1 MWIFAGISPGR
12 YMNIMPIDPTSIDS
26 DLDGMP
32 DGWEFAYGL
41 DPTDPHD
48 RYRDADADGVHFTS
62 ADGFEFNRDWTNLD
76 EYRYVSTTE
85 NGFNGTDPRDT
96 DSDADGLTDG
106 EEYWGWFADSTE
118 FDCHYLNDEYICDE
132 DTGALAEQVH
142 LEGWLGSGA
151 GGGTDGPTDPTN
163 PDTDGDGMP
172 DGWEMEHRRW
182 VGDAY
187 NGGNLWTLDPR
198 DPTDKDEDADGDGLS
213 NLCEYMWGNLLETV
227 LREGLPTHGETAEAA
242 LNWTKTDPNEID
254 SDGDSLPDLSLIHI

>member
-1 MWIFAGISPGR
+1 MYLNQTKIPGLITSLTTLEHGGNLWIFAGVSPGR

-32 DGWEFAYGL
+32 DGWEFVYGL

-106 EEYWGWFADSTE
+106 EE
-118 FDCHYLNDEYICDE
+118 
-132 DTGALAEQVH
+132 
-142 LEGWLGSGA
+142 
-151 GGGTDGPTDPTN
+151 
-163 PDTDGDGMP
+163 
-172 DGWEMEHRRW
+172 
-182 VGDAY
+182 
-187 NGGNLWTLDPR
+187 
-198 DPTDKDEDADGDGLS
+198 
-213 NLCEYMWGNLLETV
+213 
-227 LREGLPTHGETAEAA
+227 
-242 LNWTKTDPNEID
+242 
-254 SDGDSLPDLSLIHI
+254 